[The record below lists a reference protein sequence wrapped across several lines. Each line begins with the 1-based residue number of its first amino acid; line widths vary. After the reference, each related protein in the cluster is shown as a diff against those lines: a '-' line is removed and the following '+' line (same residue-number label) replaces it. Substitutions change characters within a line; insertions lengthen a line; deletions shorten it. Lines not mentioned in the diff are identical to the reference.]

1 MGDKV
6 IIGRILGWIM
16 TGSAFLVLGHDLLQ
30 YLDSEVWHSILLGE
44 LWFMINPEGLN
55 LTQAIVQR
63 YISPTLWDPVILN
76 LLLWPAWLVFLVLG
90 LVLLVL
96 FRKRRK
102 AEGRFLSS

>member
-1 MGDKV
+1 M
-6 IIGRILGWIM
+6 IIGRIFGWIL

-30 YLDSEVWHSILLGE
+30 YLDSETWHSILLGE

-55 LTQAIVQR
+55 LTQAIIQR

-76 LLLWPAWLVFLVLG
+76 FLLWPAWLVFLVSG
-90 LVLLVL
+90 LLLLVL

-102 AEGRFLSS
+102 AEGRFLPS